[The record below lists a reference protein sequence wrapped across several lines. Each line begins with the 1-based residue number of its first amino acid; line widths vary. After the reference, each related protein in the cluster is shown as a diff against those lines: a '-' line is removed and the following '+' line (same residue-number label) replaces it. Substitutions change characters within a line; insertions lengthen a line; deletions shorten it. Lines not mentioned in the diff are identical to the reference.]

1 MSALGQ
7 KRTFTHLWPMSAL
20 PPKADIGTQSWN
32 VRFVPKAD
40 IKRFPWGMPACQAW
54 YEEATLFESATV
66 SEPASKPQP
75 LTLKNFCLMGH
86 LAAKSGIFIAGTCDW
101 WCSFAFAA

>member
-1 MSALGQ
+1 
-7 KRTFTHLWPMSAL
+7 
-20 PPKADIGTQSWN
+20 
-32 VRFVPKAD
+32 VPIAD

-66 SEPASKPQP
+66 SEPAFKPQP